1 MQIASTNFASMFEYG
16 NPDAIVMSIFSEFVQ
31 SDNSAQLDKAREYW
45 TDLAIHYQKKEL
57 SRLSIQTPSNTT
69 KFASSLDSL
78 SYSAY
83 FTFYILSLVL
93 KHIGDKNVLPHVHVS
108 LAFLWS
114 FALVPKAM
122 MYIQAEV
129 PWGKLVFFLN
139 TLNRQGVN
147 ESRLESDNFPL
158 LDGGMTTQLPDDFA
172 MRGQVWNLYHP
183 AGFFNDLSIDDEERS
198 LELPSIAAPRT
209 ERCLWLARRIASV
222 S

>member
-1 MQIASTNFASMFEYG
+1 MKIL
-16 NPDAIVMSIFSEFVQ
+16 SEHIQ
-31 SDNSAQLDKAREYW
+31 SDDTAISQPDRAREYW
-45 TDLAIHYQKKEL
+45 TDLVVNYQEKQL
-57 SRLSIQTPSNTT
+57 SDLSIQTLSETA
-69 KFASSLDSL
+69 KFSSSMDRL

-93 KHIGDKNVLPHVHVS
+93 KHIGDKNVLTHVHVT

-114 FALVPKAM
+114 LALVPKAM

-129 PWGKLVFFLN
+129 PWEKLVLFLN

-147 ESRLESDNFPL
+147 VSRLESNNFPL
-158 LDGGMTTQLPDDFA
+158 SDSGTTSHLPEDFA

-198 LELPSIAAPRT
+198 LELPSIAVPRT
-209 ERCLWLARRIASV
+209 ERCLWLAHHIASV